1 MEEMS
6 FCIECEGFFSARLK
20 EFEGALCSLVE
31 SDCPLCIEI
40 SLVDEEQ
47 IQTLNR
53 TYRGVDKV
61 TDVLSFPSM
70 EDIKGKALKKKEYPL
85 ELDEEGRLFLGSIAI
100 CTARAKEQ
108 AAEYGHSYE
117 RELYYLATH
126 GVLHCLG
133 YDHEEE
139 EDKQEMRAREEE
151 VMQKLNLTRENS

>member
-1 MEEMS
+1 MAV
-6 FCIECEGFFSARLK
+6 FYIDGEGLDRSRLT
-20 EFEGALCSLVE
+20 EFESALSTAVE
-31 SDCPLCIEI
+31 SDCTLLIEI
-40 SLVDEEQ
+40 SLVDEAE
-47 IQTLNR
+47 IQSLNR

-70 EDIKGKALKKKEYPL
+70 ENIKGKALRAAEHKI

-108 AAEYGHSYE
+108 AQEYGHSYE

-139 EDKQEMRAREEE
+139 ADRREMREKEEE
-151 VMQKLNLTRENS
+151 IMQRLKLTREEA

>member
-1 MEEMS
+1 MKSS
-6 FCIECEGFFSARLK
+6 FCIDCEGLSGARLK
-20 EFEGALCSLVE
+20 EFEGALCSLTE

-40 SLVDEEQ
+40 SLVEEQ
-47 IQTLNR
+47 EIQALNR

-70 EDIKGKALKKKEYPL
+70 EEIKGKALRAKEHPL

-100 CTARAKEQ
+100 CASRAKEQ
-108 AAEYGHSYE
+108 AKEYGHSYE

-139 EDKQEMRAREEE
+139 EDKKEMRAREEE
-151 VMQKLNLTRENS
+151 VMQKLKLTRENP

>member
-1 MEEMS
+1 MS
-6 FCIECEGFFSARLK
+6 FCIECEGLEGARLK

-31 SDCPLCIEI
+31 SDCPLGIEI
-40 SLVDEEQ
+40 SLVDEEE

-61 TDVLSFPSM
+61 TDVLSFPAM
-70 EDIKGKALKKKEYPL
+70 DGIKGRALVKKEHPL
-85 ELDEEGRLFLGSIAI
+85 EVDEEGRLFLGSIAI

-108 AAEYGHSYE
+108 AIEYGHSYE

-133 YDHEEE
+133 YDHEEA
-139 EDKQEMRAREEE
+139 EDKKEMRAREEE
-151 VMQKLNLTRENS
+151 VMQKLKLTRENS

>member
-6 FCIECEGFFSARLK
+6 FSIDCEGLDGARLK

-40 SLVDEEQ
+40 SLVDEAE

-53 TYRGVDKV
+53 TYRGMDKV

-70 EDIKGKALKKKEYPL
+70 DAIKGRALKAKEHPL
-85 ELDEEGRLFLGSIAI
+85 EVDEEGRLFLGSIAI

-108 AAEYGHSYE
+108 AVEYGHSYE

-133 YDHEEE
+133 YDHEDEQE
-139 EDKQEMRAREEE
+139 KKEMRAREEE
-151 VMQKLNLTRENS
+151 VMQKLKLTREQS